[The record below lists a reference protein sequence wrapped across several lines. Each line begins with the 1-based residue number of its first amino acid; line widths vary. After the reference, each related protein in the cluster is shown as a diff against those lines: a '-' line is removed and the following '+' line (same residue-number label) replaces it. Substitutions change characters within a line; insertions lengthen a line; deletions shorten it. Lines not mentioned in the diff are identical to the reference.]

1 MPIVNGSYVYDTLP
15 STPVT
20 GNQSGWI
27 DQAFGPGK
35 YSSKDWSD
43 TKTAAYNYLL
53 KQQEQAYNL
62 ELWNLTNQYNSPE
75 AQMARYQQA
84 GLNPNL
90 IYGQT
95 NTSQAPASASANSF
109 RSGGVQARRTANV
122 VNMIGQFRNI
132 VQQAKD
138 IWDYAKYGS
147 EEHRLQ
153 NITEFYKGALVKSQ
167 AGIAQ
172 LNELF
177 ENWLL
182 GSPDTPDYSGT
193 RRGQMYDIGYK
204 LKQGQADVQEANY
217 QRVLALT
224 KMIPDQQARTAALRA
239 LDEYRLKILQGQNDA
254 ILNLNTGNDTADAF
268 LRAFLYFGMSAI

>member
-1 MPIVNGSYVYDTLP
+1 MPIVNGSYVQDQLP
-15 STPVT
+15 SGDWSGIT
-20 GNQSGWI
+20 GISNSRR
-27 DQAFGPGK
+27 
-35 YSSKDWSD
+35 DWSD
-43 TKTAAYNYLL
+43 SLQAQYNYLL

-62 ELWNLTNQYNSPE
+62 ELWKATNEYNSPE

-90 IYGQT
+90 IYGQS
-95 NTSQAPASASANSF
+95 NTAQAPASASANTF
-109 RSGGVQARRTANV
+109 RSSGTYARSAANTL
-122 VNMIGQFRNI
+122 NMIGQFRSI

-153 NITEFYKGALVKSQ
+153 NITEFYKGALAKSQ
-167 AGIAQ
+167 AGVSQ

-182 GSPDTPDYSGT
+182 GSPDSPDYSGT
-193 RRGQMYDIGYK
+193 RRGLMYDLGYR

-224 KMIPDQQARTAALRA
+224 KMIPDQQARTVALRA

>member
-1 MPIVNGSYVYDTLP
+1 MPIVNGSYVPDTL
-15 STPVT
+15 T
-20 GNQSGWI
+20 
-27 DQAFGPGK
+27 
-35 YSSKDWSD
+35 SSKDAQNQVFGEFNRKDMGDYSA
-43 TKTAAYNYLL
+43 AAYNYLM

-62 ELWNLTNQYNSPE
+62 ELWKLTNEYNTPE

-90 IYGQT
+90 IYGQS
-95 NTSQAPASASANSF
+95 NTAQAPASASAGSF
-109 RSGGVQARRTANV
+109 RPGNLQQKQAANTL
-122 VNMIGQFRNI
+122 NMIGQFRNI
-132 VQQAKD
+132 VAQAKD

-153 NITEFYKGALVKSQ
+153 NITEFYKGALAKSQ
-167 AGIAQ
+167 AGVAQ

-182 GSPDTPDYSGT
+182 GSPDSPDYSGT
-193 RRGQMYDIGYK
+193 RRGQMYDVGYK

-224 KMIPDQQARTAALRA
+224 KMIPDQQARTVALRA
-239 LDEYRLKILQGQNDA
+239 LDEYRLKILEGQNDA